1 MTKPYDVDVLLAQA
15 RQAMN
20 RAYAPY
26 SHFKVG
32 AALLTADGQIIYG
45 CNVENASYGLTMCA
59 ERSAIG
65 AAVGLGLQKFKAV
78 AIVASGAAPCT
89 PCGACR
95 QVLAEFNPGM
105 QVILERGDGS
115 VWDLALSELLPHQFV
130 LEVDQQQPEK
140 SAQASA

>member
-1 MTKPYDVDVLLAQA
+1 
-15 RQAMN
+15 
-20 RAYAPY
+20 
-26 SHFKVG
+26 
-32 AALLTADGQIIYG
+32 
-45 CNVENASYGLTMCA
+45 MCA

-65 AAVGLGLQKFKAV
+65 AAVGLGLQDFTAV

-105 QVILERGDGS
+105 HVILERADGS
-115 VWDLALSELLPHQFV
+115 KWELPLRELLPHQFV

-140 SAQASA
+140 GAKASA

>member
-1 MTKPYDVDVLLAQA
+1 MTKPYDTDALIAQA
-15 RQAMN
+15 RLAMH

-65 AAVGLGLQKFKAV
+65 AAVGLGLQDFRAV

-95 QVLAEFNPGM
+95 QVLAEFNPEM
-105 QVILERGDGS
+105 RVLLEHADGS
-115 VWDLALSELLPHQFV
+115 IWDLSLSELLPHQFV
-130 LEVDQQQPEK
+130 LDVDQQAK
-140 SAQASA
+140 KARA